1 MKKTEGFVARYQL
14 PIFFFLTY
22 LLSWW
27 SVPFANGGLL
37 PHGPA
42 FAALII
48 LALTA
53 GRQGMSQLWRRMTHW
68 GAGWWYLIGPAVIVG
83 YQGIAFIINLL
94 LGATIAEAPHLPTLA
109 TFLFLLFMGGQWE
122 ELGWT
127 GYALPKIQERFASRT
142 NGALLA
148 ALVLGVFRSLWHL
161 PLFLYGAI
169 YWFDIFI
176 FAFAF
181 QLIIAWLYTR
191 SGGSVPVV
199 FWFHFMSNILGSVM
213 SSVFAE
219 PTRTTYYILF
229 MGLAALFAAVIAWNS
244 PSTLERKEPG
254 RIQNNIA

>member
-48 LALTA
+48 FALTE
-53 GRQGMSQLWRRMTHW
+53 GRQGISQLWRRMTNW
-68 GAGWWYLIGPAVIVG
+68 STGWWYLIGTAVIVG

-94 LGATIAEAPHLPTLA
+94 LGATVAEAPHLPTLG

-148 ALVLGVFRSLWHL
+148 ALVRSSRSLVRAVRDRHDRVADGDVRDPAVVAEDAL
-161 PLFLYGAI
+161 AEVLAVDRGVDRDLGAG
-169 YWFDIFI
+169 
-176 FAFAF
+176 
-181 QLIIAWLYTR
+181 R
-191 SGGSVPVV
+191 PVV
-199 FWFHFMSNILGSVM
+199 LRPPVRRLRAPACRGST
-213 SSVFAE
+213 A
-219 PTRTTYYILF
+219 
-229 MGLAALFAAVIAWNS
+229 
-244 PSTLERKEPG
+244 
-254 RIQNNIA
+254 